1 MIEKRLKVIMMD
13 DDIKQS
19 DLARKLKISQSSV
32 SQMLKCGMS
41 THRLEE
47 ICGILG
53 YDIILKKGDKVY
65 GVKCSNLGKH

>member
-32 SQMLKCGMS
+32 SQMLKSGMS

-53 YDIILKKGDKVY
+53 YDIFLKKGDRTY